1 MVAEVRMYIKRS
13 IESLLRKRAKN
24 SRCILVTGARQVG
37 KSTLLKKLYS
47 DVAYV
52 TFDDKLLLATA
63 INDPKLFIKNL
74 PKPSIIDEVQYASEI
89 FPYIKMECD
98 KSDMYENYYLT
109 GSRQM
114 RLMSKVQE
122 SLAGRISILEL
133 QGLSMRELNGIDFNK
148 HFVPTEEYIAAREK
162 QLKTYDNLWQ
172 AIHRGMYPEI
182 NVTERDW
189 QDFYSS
195 YVQTYLERDIKEE
208 IEIKDMLAFTRFLSA
223 IAART
228 GQMLNYMSVAQDVG
242 VTQVTIKNWVSV
254 LERTGIIFILQP
266 YSSNHLTRAIKTPKL
281 YFKDTGLACYLSK
294 WNSAEALE
302 QSAVAGNMFETFVIS
317 EILKSFSN
325 EGRDYT
331 FNVFYYRGKDKKR
344 IKENGEIFKEECEI
358 DLIIEENGTLYP
370 IEIKKSAN
378 PNKSMAFAFDVLDK
392 DVDKK
397 RGMGAIVC
405 LYDTKLYLSD
415 DLVVLPIEYI

>member
-1 MVAEVRMYIKRS
+1 MYIKRS